1 MSLNAIA
8 RWLKPREMFFFDL
21 LEKSADNLS
30 ESIRF
35 FHGELLVNDPA
46 RWDGLRRQ
54 MKAYEHIG
62 DDINREIIDRLDQTF
77 VAPIERDDILHLSN
91 ALDDVLNRVDAV
103 SEKLVLYR
111 VEQIKPFV
119 LEIAKLLIDGAS
131 ELRFL
136 MRSLRSMTNVKE
148 MRNRIRRVQQIESQV
163 DAIYNASMGNLFATT
178 ADAIE
183 LIKWKE
189 IIKDLEDASDSIAL
203 VAKVVGSTITK
214 NA

>member
-1 MSLNAIA
+1 MSLNTIT

-21 LEKSADNLS
+21 LERSADNLS

-35 FHGELLVNDPA
+35 FHGEVMANDPA

-54 MKAYEHIG
+54 MKVYEHIG
-62 DDINREIIDRLDQTF
+62 DDINREIVDRLDQTF
-77 VAPIERDDILHLSN
+77 VAPIERDDILYLSN
-91 ALDDVLNRVDAV
+91 ALDDVLDRVDAV

-111 VEQIKPFV
+111 VEQVKPFM
-119 LEIAKLLIDGAS
+119 LEMAKLLIDGAS
-131 ELRFL
+131 ELMFL
-136 MRSLRSMTNVKE
+136 MRSLRRMANVKE
-148 MRNRIRRVQQIESQV
+148 MRNRIRRVQEIEDQV
-163 DAIYNASMGNLFATT
+163 DTIYHASMANLFATA

>member
-1 MSLNAIA
+1 MSLNAIV
-8 RWLKPREMFFFDL
+8 RWFKPKEMLFFDL
-21 LEKSADNLS
+21 LEKSADNLC
-30 ESIRF
+30 ESVRF
-35 FHGELLVNDPA
+35 FHEELKVNDSS
-46 RWDGLRRQ
+46 RWEDLRRR
-54 MKAYEHIG
+54 MKSFEHVG
-62 DDINREIIDRLDQTF
+62 DDLNREIVDRLDQTF

-91 ALDDVLNRVDAV
+91 ALDDVLDRVDAV

-111 VEQIKPFV
+111 VGQIKPCA
-119 LEIAKLLIDGAS
+119 LEITTLLIDGAS
-131 ELRFL
+131 YLMFL
-136 MRSLRSMTNVKE
+136 MRSLRSMTNVRE
-148 MRNRIRRVQQIESQV
+148 MREKIRQVQKIEAQV
-163 DAIYNASMGNLFATT
+163 DTIYNSSVGNLFATT